1 MDNNEERQGKDEL
14 SEILRKNKERR
25 IKEEEQQSGDFSKDK
40 TSVFREELFGSQNSG
55 SKPDAAPDNDSDNI
69 LRIKSKSKPK
79 PTPERKSNSGHKA
92 VKSRRKDSGE
102 DFDEDELHDIE
113 FDEETDKPIT
123 DKALKRA
130 REAQKQLKK
139 QRQAR
144 KTVFQIIFGVI
155 VSAAVIFFGVR
166 LGARLYSA
174 ISDYGGL
181 EDSEFEVA
189 VQIPEN
195 PSIEQV
201 AQALKES
208 GIVQEPEVFKLY
220 LEMKSKDEE
229 WRHRGDEFEGGEF
242 ILSSSMNYSKIV
254 DTLLSSGSGKTTVDV
269 TIYEGMTAIEI
280 GRLLEENFVCRA
292 EDFEKF
298 YREKM
303 DKYDFELRVTPS
315 ALKFNQLEGY
325 LFPDKYEFYQCRELK
340 ADPDAEIDTTK
351 EARTAAEKIYS
362 NFNSKITKTMYKQMN
377 EMGLT
382 LDQLIALAS
391 MVQSEVG
398 NVEDMRKVASV
409 FLNRLETGGDFSK
422 LQSDVTVFYVQDFIE
437 PYYKDYGLTTSLTA
451 ISHAYDTYECDGVP
465 AGAICNPG
473 MDAISAVLDAE
484 ETDYFYFC
492 ANEETGETFYAR
504 TLEEHEANL
513 VLAGLV

>member
-1 MDNNEERQGKDEL
+1 MDNHEERQGRDEL

-25 IKEEEQQSGDFSKDK
+25 IKEEESGDFSKDK
-40 TSVFREELFGSQNSG
+40 TSVFREELFGSQNRVSR
-55 SKPDAAPDNDSDNI
+55 SDSDPM
-69 LRIKSKSKPK
+69 SKQV
-79 PTPERKSNSGHKA
+79 PERKQNSAHKGGPRH
-92 VKSRRKDSGE
+92 KNGGE
-102 DFDEDELHDIE
+102 SFDEDELHDIE

-139 QRQAR
+139 QRQTR

-166 LGARLYSA
+166 LGTGLYSA

-181 EDSEFEVA
+181 EDNEFEVA
-189 VQIPEN
+189 VEIPDN
-195 PSIEQV
+195 PSVDQV

-208 GIVQEPEVFKLY
+208 GIVQEPEFFKFY
-220 LEMKSKDEE
+220 LDLKSKDEK
-229 WRHRGDEFEGGEF
+229 WIRRHNGGAFEGGEF
-242 ILSSSMNYSKIV
+242 ILSSSMNYGTIV
-254 DTLLSSGSGKTTVDV
+254 DTLLPSGGGKTTVDV
-269 TIYEGMTAIEI
+269 TIIEGMTAIEI

-303 DKYDFELRVTPS
+303 DKYDFERRVTTS
-315 ALKFNQLEGY
+315 NLKFNQLEGY
-325 LFPDKYEFYQCRELK
+325 LFPDKYEFYECSALK
-340 ADPDAEIDTTK
+340 ADPDADIDTSE
-351 EARTAAEKIYS
+351 EAEIAAQKIYS
-362 NFNSKITKTMYKQMN
+362 NFNSKITKSMYKQMN

-382 LDQLIALAS
+382 LDELIALAS
-391 MVQSEVG
+391 MVQSEVS

-409 FLNRLETGGDFSK
+409 FLNRLESGGDFSK

-437 PYYKDYGLTTSLTA
+437 PYYKDYGLTTSLAA

-473 MDAISAVLDAE
+473 MDAIGAVLDAE
-484 ETDYFYFC
+484 DTNYYYFC
-492 ANEETGETFYAR
+492 ANEETGETFYAT